1 MYINI
6 ILVSVETVILAI
18 FVFSIHIWKRI
29 YEMNYVC
36 VFSDQK
42 INIFHYILTFLH
54 YSTTLLT
61 LIGESEGFVR
71 EKGISLAN
79 NL

>member
-1 MYINI
+1 VYVII
-6 ILVSVETVILAI
+6 ILVPVETAILAI
-18 FVFSIHIWKRI
+18 FVFSVHIWKRI

-54 YSTTLLT
+54 YSTTLLS
-61 LIGESEGFVR
+61 LIGESEGFVK
-71 EKGISLAN
+71 EKGILSE